1 MFERPKRGVG
11 CARGAPEAIVI
22 QIATKVDAAVFCN
35 RISFDARSEETR
47 TPRENRDFVP
57 AIRRVRKSNQ
67 FRFRRPIRV
76 DRRLI
81 ACVEISNVDF
91 SR

>member
-11 CARGAPEAIVI
+11 CARGAPEATVI

-57 AIRRVRKSNQ
+57 AIREFENQ
-67 FRFRRPIRV
+67 
-76 DRRLI
+76 
-81 ACVEISNVDF
+81 ISFVFVARSALTDD
-91 SR
+91 